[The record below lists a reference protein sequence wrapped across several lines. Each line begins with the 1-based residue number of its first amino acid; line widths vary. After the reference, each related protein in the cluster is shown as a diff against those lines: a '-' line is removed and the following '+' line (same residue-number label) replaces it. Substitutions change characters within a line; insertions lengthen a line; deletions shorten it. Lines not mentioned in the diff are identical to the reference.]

1 MTLPYEETL
10 RWFEGEIRGQ
20 TGGAVGGAVG
30 GYPGSIQGREIA
42 MGLNV
47 DPWMPKWEPPKTVS
61 VKGEV
66 VGLIGLSAEDGTL
79 LDPVTGEPMDQARA
93 EQAVRLLLGHTMD
106 HLRGAG
112 TVALD
117 RALGELSGAGAALL
131 GGAPDERLADAT
143 RPGTSDDP
151 SWSMRFE
158 FDAGTSRTDGSPARS
173 APAPQPSLLEV
184 LGSMYGGHVVSEPAE
199 PPSIFDASV
208 YDTGAP
214 AAPAVTA
221 PVSPA
226 GAAGALAGSPFVAAP
241 PPGGPSAPSGGV
253 VTAPRAPGASGSG
266 ALYKSPAALPLDPL
280 RELWPPTPAGSLA
293 ELFDAVTPGRPQLP
307 RGSAGA
313 PRGVGDDPNDQGDLD
328 RWAFDLALLGAV
340 EAIPELL
347 LATAKQMAKNALY
360 LTPVGIPLAIDD
372 INDLIDELGDA
383 VDRNGGGV
391 PGMFNALN
399 ERFNPLAGLVRN
411 TVDAVEAYEDR
422 DARKLGNRMFKLG
435 IEVLGMAAVLRGGG
449 KGGKGSAAGGGRLG
463 PGDNFAAYV
472 SGSDGVLAELGKDG
486 FLDLYIKAGPGT
498 PRGSQMFKEA
508 LDAFGSNVKGIR
520 GTWLGG
526 GDLASNFDSFGAALK
541 SGLTPEQAAFKTFTG
556 KMAYRAGFT
565 RVKIVTNNARKVVVE
580 FY

>member
-1 MTLPYEETL
+1 
-10 RWFEGEIRGQ
+10 
-20 TGGAVGGAVG
+20 
-30 GYPGSIQGREIA
+30 
-42 MGLNV
+42 
-47 DPWMPKWEPPKTVS
+47 
-61 VKGEV
+61 
-66 VGLIGLSAEDGTL
+66 
-79 LDPVTGEPMDQARA
+79 MDQARA

-131 GGAPDERLADAT
+131 GGAPDERLADAA

-158 FDAGTSRTDGSPARS
+158 FDAGTSRTDAAPARS

-184 LGSMYGGHVVSEPAE
+184 LGSMYGGHVVPEPAE

-208 YDTGAP
+208 YGTGAP
-214 AAPAVTA
+214 AGTA
-221 PVSPA
+221 PVPSAPA

-266 ALYKSPAALPLDPL
+266 ALYNPPAAPPRDPL

-313 PRGVGDDPNDQGDLD
+313 PRGGGGDPNDQGDLD
-328 RWAFDLALLGAV
+328 RWAFDLGLLGAV

-372 INDLIDELGDA
+372 INDLIDELGEA

-391 PGMFNALN
+391 LGTLDALN

-411 TVDAVEAYEDR
+411 AVEAVQAHEDK

-435 IEVLGMAAVLRGGG
+435 IEVLGMAALLRGKGGGG
-449 KGGKGSAAGGGRLG
+449 KIRFRTFGQSEQNILRRAPTSWRRVPAEKGSGWKLIDENGVERVRLMRPDPRSKGVWGRLKLG
-463 PGDNFAAYV
+463 YWRMQD
-472 SGSDGVLAELGKDG
+472 ELGR
-486 FLDLYIKAGPGT
+486 FLDENG
-498 PRGSQMFKEA
+498 
-508 LDAFGSNVKGIR
+508 NVV
-520 GTWLGG
+520 
-526 GDLASNFDSFGAALK
+526 
-541 SGLTPEQAAFKTFTG
+541 PETDPDFQFKTHIPYTG
-556 KMAYRAGFT
+556 Q
-565 RVKIVTNNARKVVVE
+565 
-580 FY
+580 